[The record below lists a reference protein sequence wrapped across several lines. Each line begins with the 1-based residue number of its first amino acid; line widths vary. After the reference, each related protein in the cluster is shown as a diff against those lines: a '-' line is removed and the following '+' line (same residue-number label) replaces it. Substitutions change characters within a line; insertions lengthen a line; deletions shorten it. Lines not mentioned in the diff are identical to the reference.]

1 MTAFATAQ
9 RRKAESEQMTP
20 ATNVGTVPR
29 SSGCVASDRL
39 ENGLRRMASLQS
51 IQRRKAHLPAMP
63 GSRSSSPALSRTSS
77 PALGTTLEMPTAWSA
92 TPTSNLISAAEISAA
107 EREVVEREKL
117 RLDRVQAEKQWATY
131 LAAGVVSPEGLNLV
145 RFWDVSFFVVVCI
158 NP

>member
-1 MTAFATAQ
+1 MTAYATAQ
-9 RRKAESEQMTP
+9 RHKAESEQMTP
-20 ATNVGTVPR
+20 APNAGTAQR

-77 PALGTTLEMPTAWSA
+77 PALGTTSETPTARPA
-92 TPTSNLISAAEISAA
+92 TSTSNLTSATEITAA

-145 RFWDVSFFVVVCI
+145 RFWDVSFVRVVCVY
-158 NP
+158 

>member
-1 MTAFATAQ
+1 
-9 RRKAESEQMTP
+9 
-20 ATNVGTVPR
+20 
-29 SSGCVASDRL
+29 
-39 ENGLRRMASLQS
+39 
-51 IQRRKAHLPAMP
+51 MP

-77 PALGTTLEMPTAWSA
+77 PALGTTSETPPARPTTSTNLTSA
-92 TPTSNLISAAEISAA
+92 TEITAA

-145 RFWDVSFFVVVCI
+145 RFWDVNFFVVVCI